1 MATWLPAPS
10 RGGVASRASK
20 PRVRASDRPVS
31 PHWLLGERWSPVQT
45 AHATLGRPA
54 GGVGYPGAPGRK
66 LGGGA
71 PPYSSLLENKKRS
84 LSKHQLAGRRP
95 PPSCRDTQAQK
106 EPRLFISLPS
116 KGLSPSLPWGEE
128 CRENKRGSGLTAT
141 QPCPKDPALP
151 LGLRFNQNTA
161 FHQK

>member
-1 MATWLPAPS
+1 MPPWA
-10 RGGVASRASK
+10 
-20 PRVRASDRPVS
+20 
-31 PHWLLGERWSPVQT
+31 
-45 AHATLGRPA
+45 GRQ
-54 GGVGYPGAPGRK
+54 GVGYPGAPGRK

-84 LSKHQLAGRRP
+84 LCKHQLAGRRP

-106 EPRLFISLPS
+106 DPRLFISLPS
-116 KGLSPSLPWGEE
+116 KGLGPSLPWGEE